1 MHTITAP
8 DGTTIAYD
16 RTGTGEPLIL
26 IGGAFSY
33 RRFPGQVKLARGCRH
48 GSPSTVTTAVAGG
61 TAATRR
67 LNRSSV
73 RSRTSPR

>member
-1 MHTITAP
+1 MHTITSP

-33 RRFPGQVKLARGCRH
+33 RRFPGQVKLAQLLSARF
-48 GSPSTVTTAVAGG
+48 AVYSYD
-61 TAATRR
+61 
-67 LNRSSV
+67 LSLIHI
-73 RSRTSPR
+73 

>member
-1 MHTITAP
+1 MHTITAA

-33 RRFPGQVKLARGCRH
+33 RRFPGQVKLAQLLSARFTVYSYDRRGR
-48 GSPSTVTTAVAGG
+48 G

-67 LNRSSV
+67 LTRSSV